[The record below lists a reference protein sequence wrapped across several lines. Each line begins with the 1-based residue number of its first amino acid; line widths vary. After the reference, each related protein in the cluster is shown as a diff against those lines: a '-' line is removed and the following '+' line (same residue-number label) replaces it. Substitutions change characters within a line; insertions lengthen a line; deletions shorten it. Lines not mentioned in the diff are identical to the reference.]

1 MSELETTVMMILQMG
16 KQRPEGGSDSVSVT
30 RAVGGR
36 FKPIT
41 TQWVGPRWHL
51 CPLASYCEQVSQW
64 EQILWASK
72 SSESHL
78 EGRGQP
84 LPDTSI
90 WAPGEGGMAE
100 WLQTAG
106 PACPLPSS
114 RLSSFLPKACGGLLF
129 QLAAT
134 PTKHLAGLDWA

>member
-16 KQRPEGGSDSVSVT
+16 KQRPERGSDLVSVT

-36 FKPIT
+36 FKPVT
-41 TQWVGPRWHL
+41 AQWVGPRWHL

-72 SSESHL
+72 SSEPHL
-78 EGRGQP
+78 EDRGQP

-90 WAPGEGGMAE
+90 WASGEGGMAE
-100 WLQTAG
+100 WLRVL
-106 PACPLPSS
+106 PAHFQAAASPASS
-114 RLSSFLPKACGGLLF
+114 PRPVGASYSSWQPHPPNIWLGW
-129 QLAAT
+129 T
-134 PTKHLAGLDWA
+134 GLD